1 VCRLSSRTN
10 ARRGLRER
18 QRLVKERTAHGN
30 RIKGLLKTQGIMD
43 FDSRAADAAAHL
55 DAIVTGDGRPLA
67 ACLKREIVRE
77 LDRLA
82 LVMRQ
87 IDQVETERDAVVQA
101 CDAGVGTDALAAE
114 PERGAAMIGELNQS
128 FSLPLSSMNCMQPM
142 PATSSTSKMLPRRTG
157 SLAVAGSGG
166 GMWSGWASMR

>member
-1 VCRLSSRTN
+1 
-10 ARRGLRER
+10 
-18 QRLVKERTAHGN
+18 
-30 RIKGLLKTQGIMD
+30 MD
-43 FDSRAADAAAHL
+43 FDSRAADATAHL

-114 PERGAAMIGELNQS
+114 PERGAAMIGELNR
-128 FSLPLSSMNCMQPM
+128 LKGIGMND
-142 PATSSTSKMLPRRTG
+142 ATILVREAFWRDFRNRREVGGWSGFAPSPWASG
-157 SLAVAGSGG
+157 SVVRDQGITKAGPPSAAGSHDPDELALAALATRQR
-166 GMWSGWASMR
+166 SGPMVPQTY